1 MSQIKMMD
9 KIGCDVTRNR
19 FIGGEEGNLKA
30 YVTYRFSQFRNGELI
45 HFQENHN
52 TVTSEGKQHLLSSA
66 IDNGTRKT
74 AWYVALVSND
84 GPPPS
89 PLASHVY
96 DTFFQ
101 TTVTEFTDYSAA
113 TRVAYD
119 GVVSAD
125 KITNIANKASFTINA
140 ATKDVYGGA
149 LVSNS
154 TKSDHTSGDIL
165 MSWAALPGGVL
176 DVQVNDVLNIEIELA
191 FA

>member
-1 MSQIKMMD
+1 MSQVNMMD
-9 KIGCDVTRNR
+9 KVGCDVVRNR
-19 FIGGEEGNLKA
+19 FVGGKEGNLKM
-30 YVTYRFSQFRNGELI
+30 YVTYRFSLI
-45 HFQENHN
+45 RGGALIDYRENHN
-52 TVTSEGKQHLLSSA
+52 VVTSEGKQHLLSSA

-74 AWYVALVSND
+74 TWYVALVSND

-89 PLASHVY
+89 PVDTHVY
-96 DTFFQ
+96 DTFFASV
-101 TTVTEFTDYSAA
+101 VTEFQDYTS
-113 TRVAYD
+113 TPRITYD

-125 KITNIANKASFTINA
+125 KITNIASKASFTINA
-140 ATKDVYGGA
+140 ATKDVYGAA

-154 TKSDHTSGDIL
+154 TKADHTGTDIL